1 MFEVFSFLKKEK
13 PVEYS
18 SLSHGE
24 SSIQPPSV
32 RVSTDKLAY
41 RPGDTL
47 IATIEVFLDDK
58 HSSTTSDPVTESILL
73 ENLIIEIKG
82 IEKVDPQWLL
92 TPDSA
97 RSSKKRRGMYV
108 YCDCVRRTHMYS
120 ELCTCG

>member
-18 SLSHGE
+18 SLNHEE

-47 IATIEVFLDDK
+47 IATIEVFQDSK
-58 HSSTTSDPVTESILL
+58 HSSSTTSHPVTESILL
-73 ENLIIEIKG
+73 ENLIIGIKG
-82 IEKVDPQWLL
+82 IEKLDPQWLL

-97 RSSKKRRGMYV
+97 RSSKQRRGIYI
-108 YCDCVRRTHMYS
+108 YCDCVQRTHMYS
-120 ELCTCG
+120 ELCT